1 MIQFDTPFGITVN
14 ITKHIKAKGGYHY
27 FMTDCY
33 ERDTANYSKAVVYN
47 DKAEKGT
54 KAIQYGRVYLHE
66 ADEFK
71 WKKQPDLEG
80 ASKLLKKNG
89 FTVA

>member
-33 ERDTANYSKAVVYN
+33 EQDAANYSKAVVYN
-47 DKAEKGT
+47 DKAETGT

-66 ADEFK
+66 SREFN
-71 WKKQPDLEG
+71 WKEQPDLEG
-80 ASKLLKKNG
+80 ASKLLKKSG

>member
-33 ERDTANYSKAVVYN
+33 EQDATNYSKAVVYN

-66 ADEFK
+66 SREFNRK
-71 WKKQPDLEG
+71 EQPDLEG
-80 ASKLLKKNG
+80 ASKLLKKSG

>member
-33 ERDTANYSKAVVYN
+33 EQDAANYSKAVVYN

-66 ADEFK
+66 HREFN
-71 WKKQPDLEG
+71 WKEQPDLAG
-80 ASKLLKKNG
+80 ASKLLKKSG

>member
-33 ERDTANYSKAVVYN
+33 EQDAANYSKAVVYN

-54 KAIQYGRVYLHE
+54 KAIQYGSVYLHE
-66 ADEFK
+66 SREFN
-71 WKKQPDLEG
+71 WKEQPDLEG
-80 ASKLLKKNG
+80 ASKLLKKSG

>member
-33 ERDTANYSKAVVYN
+33 EQDAANYSKAVVYN
-47 DKAEKGT
+47 DTAEKGT
-54 KAIQYGRVYLHE
+54 KAIQ
-66 ADEFK
+66 
-71 WKKQPDLEG
+71 
-80 ASKLLKKNG
+80 
-89 FTVA
+89 

>member
-33 ERDTANYSKAVVYN
+33 EQDAANYSKAVVYN

-54 KAIQYGRVYLHE
+54 KAIQYGRGYLHE
-66 ADEFK
+66 SREFN
-71 WKKQPDLEG
+71 WKEQPDLEG

-89 FTVA
+89 FMVA